1 MKLLIWCWWVILKD
15 KKILLEKRVS
25 TKKNYPNHW
34 TLPAGTLEESDP
46 TIQDA
51 VIREVKEETNLDFKP
66 TKKFGFYETDTEEYR
81 IIWFVYLWDWS
92 GDIKIQES
100 EVSDIWWFSYEETKN
115 VPIAYSYNE
124 TIEDL
129 YNCWLIE

>member
-1 MKLLIWCWWVILKD
+1 M
-15 KKILLEKRVS
+15 EKRVS
-25 TKKNYPNHW
+25 TKKNYPNYW
-34 TLPAGTLEESDP
+34 TLPAGTLEENDP

-66 TKKFGFYETDTEEYR
+66 TKKFWFYETDTEEYR

-115 VPIAYSYNE
+115 IPIAYSYGD